1 MMFVDFFLRLSMNG
15 KQSYSCPDILYHT
28 QTDSTYMPPSIEQWL
43 ELLKKWELL
52 AMSIDVGPI
61 KVHQFSCNQIGLKC
75 NPMEQTKSGM
85 LVPWCCMYA
94 ANHIVRTMNRV
105 VKETGTL
112 RR

>member
-15 KQSYSCPDILYHT
+15 KHCYSCPDILYHT

-52 AMSIDVGPI
+52 AMSIDVGPV

-75 NPMEQTKSGM
+75 KPMDQTKSGM

-105 VKETGTL
+105 VKEIGIL